1 MSKIYSFDQLTDSVE
16 LLERKPP
23 RFIFGLLCFLFIS
36 LLVFFIWAY
45 IGKIDVVSKGTAM
58 VQGKSDVSVSRN
70 NIAGVVGTVSVRSG
84 DEVKKGDILIQLK
97 NQELVDKQNQ
107 TEQVI
112 KHLENQKLALEQ
124 LKKSVKS
131 HKLSFSD
138 ETDKK
143 IIEEYQTYLQ
153 GYETLQN
160 EKVNEIKGIENT
172 KLLNEHDEVLQ
183 GLVGEKENIQR
194 EIKSVNKQK
203 DKENILDEQKQLL
216 GDKLELLES
225 QQNNLQKRI
234 ELRKE
239 TLESERN
246 KIDAMKK
253 GKQEQN
259 EYVLTQYKEQEIVSV
274 NQRIQSLDQDI
285 FLKKQDFDGL
295 RNQNELMIV
304 KAKRDGIVQFPS
316 ILQMGDLIDPG
327 QEIVSII
334 PKEDQKTIK
343 LLLSSQEIK
352 DIKKGDKVQYSFKL
366 KNSDKQVGTVTYI
379 SAYPIFDKDSKSY
392 MYELEA
398 TIETK
403 ELNELHIGMMGR
415 ASVVIGQEPVWKF
428 ILRKLDFISN

>member
-1 MSKIYSFDQLTDSVE
+1 
-16 LLERKPP
+16 
-23 RFIFGLLCFLFIS
+23 
-36 LLVFFIWAY
+36 
-45 IGKIDVVSKGTAM
+45 
-58 VQGKSDVSVSRN
+58 
-70 NIAGVVGTVSVRSG
+70 
-84 DEVKKGDILIQLK
+84 
-97 NQELVDKQNQ
+97 
-107 TEQVI
+107 
-112 KHLENQKLALEQ
+112 
-124 LKKSVKS
+124 
-131 HKLSFSD
+131 
-138 ETDKK
+138 
-143 IIEEYQTYLQ
+143 
-153 GYETLQN
+153 
-160 EKVNEIKGIENT
+160 
-172 KLLNEHDEVLQ
+172 
-183 GLVGEKENIQR
+183 
-194 EIKSVNKQK
+194 
-203 DKENILDEQKQLL
+203 
-216 GDKLELLES
+216 
-225 QQNNLQKRI
+225 
-234 ELRKE
+234 

-259 EYVLTQYKEQEIVSV
+259 EYVLTQYKEKEIVSV

-304 KAKRDGIVQFPS
+304 KAKKDGNVQFPS
-316 ILQMGDLIDPG
+316 ILQIGDLIDPG

-366 KNSDKQVGTVTYI
+366 KNTDKQVGTVTYI